1 MNEKKFITDWVI
13 KLSAEGLKE
22 FPVDFLKTDEA
33 KTINLP
39 EKTLV
44 VGQEFFGS
52 YEILTTDGKSVHQ
65 ASDYNEAKYF
75 IYANRT
81 KPKEILLPSKKEK
94 VLETITFYQEYLDT
108 LIRHIE
114 ADYKKNFPGMKN
126 SCYVVNE
133 IFRHL
138 NLVRH

>member
-1 MNEKKFITDWVI
+1 MNEKKFITEWVT
-13 KLSAEGLKE
+13 KLSEEGLKE
-22 FPVDFLKTDEA
+22 FPGDFLKTDEV

-52 YEILTTDGKSVHQ
+52 FEILTTDGKSVHH
-65 ASDYNEAKYF
+65 APDYIEAKYF

-81 KPKEILLPSKKEK
+81 KPKEILLPAKKEK
-94 VLETITFYQEYLDT
+94 ILETITLYQEYLDT

-114 ADYKKNFPGMKN
+114 SDYKKSFPNTKN
-126 SCYVVNE
+126 SSYVVNE